1 MNWIFILGRVSS
13 YCCYFFIIIFLFS
26 SNPQRK
32 YSRMDFAD
40 GPLPEIFPET
50 HNILSRLAVQSLQSL
65 EFYRYTNTFV
75 LGYYER

>member
-1 MNWIFILGRVSS
+1 
-13 YCCYFFIIIFLFS
+13 
-26 SNPQRK
+26 
-32 YSRMDFAD
+32 MDFAD